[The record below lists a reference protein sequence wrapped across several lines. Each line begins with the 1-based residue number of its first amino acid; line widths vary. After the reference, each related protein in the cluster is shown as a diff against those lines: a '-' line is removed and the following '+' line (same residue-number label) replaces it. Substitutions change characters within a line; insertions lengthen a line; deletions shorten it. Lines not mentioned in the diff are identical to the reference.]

1 MVLFSSL
8 HTHHETVDTHDNCLQ
23 CAGHFETHHNHQH
36 DCLFCN
42 FLSLYYHGQ
51 PSEQPRFILPSAETA
66 LPLIAGNVN
75 THCVEVARLSETDSP
90 AIIFFARHYFLLI
103 FAIGRQPLPYTQ
115 LHKIQCNT
123 PHHKVYFRSTEW
135 NKC

>member
-90 AIIFFARHYFLLI
+90 AIIFFCQTLF
-103 FAIGRQPLPYTQ
+103 FAYL
-115 LHKIQCNT
+115 CNRKT
-123 PHHKVYFRSTEW
+123 ALAVHAIA
-135 NKC
+135 